1 MQKEANA
8 ATGSQPA
15 DDNKEEVRAYIS
27 SNRKRWQP
35 QAAILLIVKNSW
47 EPLYRQKEAEV
58 ATGGQ
63 PADNKEAVRAYRLCG
78 RKWRQQAASLP
89 KVRRRWEPT

>member
-35 QAAILLIVKNSW
+35 QAATLLIVKKS
-47 EPLYRQKEAEV
+47 
-58 ATGGQ
+58 
-63 PADNKEAVRAYRLCG
+63 
-78 RKWRQQAASLP
+78 
-89 KVRRRWEPT
+89 